1 MFLVGT
7 NEALLYVR
15 EDGVTTPID
24 SGKGSY
30 TGVEKF
36 FGKYYIS
43 TNNDDSQVNSD
54 ILVLDKR
61 LRMDSIEEPENF
73 CMDRIYDVKFW
84 RGRLICTA
92 GDFIAVFDGEN
103 WERWQPLKQSFS
115 SMAIMNDRLF
125 VLANNSFVL
134 EFDGVGEPTKNI
146 HANIGVSCY
155 NLIAYDDDIY
165 TLCTKEGTIRTTS
178 GFVRDLGET
187 DLRGL
192 TFANDNF
199 WIGTS
204 RGAII
209 QYDNDFD
216 KISEIELDYKNIN
229 CITAIGAKASNP
241 QLRMLS

>member
-7 NEALLYVR
+7 DDALLYVR

-73 CMDRIYDVKFW
+73 SIDRIYDVKFW
-84 RGRLICTA
+84 RGNLICTA
-92 GDFIAVFDGEN
+92 DNFLAVFDGEK
-103 WERWQPLKQSFS
+103 WERWQPIKQRFI
-115 SMAIMNDRLF
+115 SMCIRNDNLY
-125 VLANNSFVL
+125 VLANNSIVL
-134 EFDGVGEPTKNI
+134 EFGEIGESTKNVYT
-146 HANIGVSCY
+146 NIGVSCY
-155 NLIAYDDDIY
+155 NLIEYEDDIY
-165 TLCTKEGTIRTTS
+165 TLSTKEGTIRTIS
-178 GFVRDLGET
+178 GFVKDLGET

-192 TFANDNF
+192 SFANDNF
-199 WIGTS
+199 WIGTA
-204 RGAII
+204 RGTII